1 MMRLILTVLGS
12 GLIGLLHPA
21 ASQADPLDFTFSFS
35 NTVGNVAGTVT
46 GEIFGLTDNATGPAT
61 MVEILTYPPG
71 LEPPNPPQIMDT
83 DVSHNTFTV
92 SSEKIT
98 SVEYGALNASFD
110 LELFLNLGIVNE
122 LSNPVAD
129 GNTANFSGFAGVTY
143 TLATPTIPEPAS
155 VTLLATGL
163 MLLWPLRRR
172 FRSRAAP
179 A

>member
-21 ASQADPLDFTFSFS
+21 ASQAVPLDFTFSFS

-83 DVSHNTFTV
+83 DVELNTFTV

-98 SVEYGALNASFD
+98 FAEFLGFNPFD
-110 LELFLNLGIVNE
+110 TLE
-122 LSNPVAD
+122 
-129 GNTANFSGFAGVTY
+129 
-143 TLATPTIPEPAS
+143 
-155 VTLLATGL
+155 
-163 MLLWPLRRR
+163 
-172 FRSRAAP
+172 
-179 A
+179 